1 MKRIYSKEDVCM
13 ACHLCEVYC
22 QAGHAKSKDMIK
34 AFKKELPAALP
45 RTRVEEKK
53 PVSLSVQ
60 CRHCDE
66 PACVY
71 ACLTGAMTK
80 DPVTGI
86 VNVDTEKCVGCWTC
100 ILVCPYG
107 AIRQDKDRGRIA
119 KCDLCVGRDMPLC
132 VVNCPNEALVYAE
145 VATRS

>member
-1 MKRIYSKEDVCM
+1 MKRIYAKEPVCI
-13 ACHLCEVYC
+13 ACRLCEVYC
-22 QAGHAKSKDMIK
+22 QAGHAKSKDLVK
-34 AFKKELPAALP
+34 AMQREPGVP

-53 PVSLSVQ
+53 PVSFSLQ

-86 VNVDTEKCVGCWTC
+86 VTCDTNKCMGCWTC
-100 ILVCPYG
+100 ILVCPHG
-107 AIRQDKDRGRIA
+107 GIRQDKTNKVVA
-119 KCDLCVGRDMPLC
+119 KCDLCAGKEMPLC
-132 VVNCPNEALVYAE
+132 VANCPNEALVYVE
-145 VATRS
+145 SQ

>member
-1 MKRIYSKEDVCM
+1 MKRIYSKEQVCI

-22 QAGHAKSKDMIK
+22 QAGHAKSKDLVK
-34 AFKKELPAALP
+34 AMQRESGVP

-53 PVSLSVQ
+53 PVSFSLQ

-86 VNVDTEKCVGCWTC
+86 VNVDTDKCMGCWTC
-100 ILVCPYG
+100 ILVCPHG
-107 AIRQDKDRGRIA
+107 GIRQDKNKGAIA
-119 KCDLCVGRDMPLC
+119 KCDLCAGKEMPLC
-132 VVNCPNEALVYAE
+132 VANCPNEALVYVE
-145 VATRS
+145 S